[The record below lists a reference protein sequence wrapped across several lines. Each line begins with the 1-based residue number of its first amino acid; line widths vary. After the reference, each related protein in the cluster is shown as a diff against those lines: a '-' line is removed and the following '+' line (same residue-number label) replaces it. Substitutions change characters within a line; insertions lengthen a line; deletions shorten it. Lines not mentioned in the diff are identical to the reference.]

1 MSSPVFSGAVGG
13 GATVRRTPAEHI
25 VEFLSFSND
34 RCASLGDLNR
44 FTGREWKRA
53 LRWLDDSGLPFYF
66 LQKLKDTNATPSVPP
81 WVISHLER
89 NFAAN
94 QGRFGYMSN
103 QFAFLNQKFNDASV
117 RFAVLKGI
125 SLVPQFCPDAALR
138 HQSDFDYL
146 IDDQSLQAAQ
156 KVLVEVGYS
165 PKLSSSS
172 QEFIFLMPGQGEPSR
187 SDEQYEARAPHAVE
201 LHLDVWDSDLLGLP
215 LIPRLFSAE
224 RTETHEWN
232 GLAFPAL
239 AEEDAFL
246 LQVLHACNHL
256 FTYWIRMSCLFEIGY
271 FLNRRVSDT
280 SFWKRIEQRVGDDLV
295 LKELVVVVT
304 ELVAKVFAPPL
315 PSLVRTWGSGIR
327 PASRV
332 WIDSYARYWAF
343 CELPVHEFRLFP
355 RAKLAMFLQ
364 QQYMDAR
371 VQKRLVRNR
380 ILTFARLSRIA
391 SSIKNQPS
399 RVLDADWRKR
409 QLLIRRTLFHA
420 LSGLRY
426 VCEIPRWLW
435 LNRAG
440 RASARVLGSK

>member
-1 MSSPVFSGAVGG
+1 M
-13 GATVRRTPAEHI
+13 RRTPAEHI
-25 VEFLSFSND
+25 VEFLSFSSD
-34 RCASLGDLNR
+34 GCASRGDLNR
-44 FTGREWKRA
+44 FNEREWKRA

-81 WVISHLER
+81 WVIAHLER

-94 QGRFGYMSN
+94 QGRVGAMSSQFGL
-103 QFAFLNQKFNDASV
+103 LNHKFNDAGV
-117 RFAVLKGI
+117 RYAVLKGV

-146 IDDQSLQAAQ
+146 IDDRSLLAAQ
-156 KVLVEVGYS
+156 SVLVDIGYHQ
-165 PKLSSSS
+165 KLSSSR
-172 QEFIFLMPGQGEPSR
+172 QEFIFLKPGMGEASR
-187 SDEQYEARAPHAVE
+187 SDEQYDARAPHAVE
-201 LHLDVWDSDLLGLP
+201 LHLDVWDSDLHGLP
-215 LIPRLFSAE
+215 SIQRLFFAE

-239 AEEDAFL
+239 SEEDALL
-246 LQVLHACNHL
+246 LQVLHTCNHL

-271 FLNRRVSDT
+271 FLNRRASDT
-280 SFWKRIEQRVGDDLV
+280 SFWNRIEQRVGDDSV

-315 PSLVRTWGSGIR
+315 PPLVRVWGSRIR

-332 WIDSYARYWAF
+332 WIESYARHWAF

-355 RAKLAMFLQ
+355 RSKLAMFLH

-380 ILTFARLSRIA
+380 ILSFARLSRIA

-409 QLLIRRTLFHA
+409 QLLVRRTLYHA

-426 VCEIPRWLW
+426 LCEVPRWRW

-440 RASARVLGSK
+440 RTSARALETK